1 MLTGQARI
9 DHLADV
15 RKKIRWELTGL
26 LHKHAFDLSYAEV
39 YGEMLSAMEEHAKLS
54 AEVIRKRAAICRDE
68 YCKPGGGAY
77 ENIKQ
82 AMKDVGT

>member
-1 MLTGQARI
+1 MLTGKARI

-15 RKKIRWELTGL
+15 RKKIRWELTSL
-26 LHKHAFDLSYAEV
+26 LHRHVLDLSYAEA
-39 YGEMLSAMEEHAKLS
+39 YGEMLGAVEDFAGLS
-54 AEVIRKRAAICRDE
+54 AEAIRKRAAICRDE